1 MPTVTFYADSQR
13 ANSTH
18 IPSSTVISGD
28 CLLKHPTDLYNP
40 TIVFNGDCHTATQ
53 FSLMGK
59 YYWITKM
66 VSVRNGV
73 WEVTGKE
80 NVLAT
85 FKTAIG
91 NGIGYIAY
99 ADTKD
104 NFTIPDDRLG
114 VKACSSLVNY
124 KTKELRFLDTGNI
137 YVSVGITC
145 IDHIEV
151 NLMGLDELR
160 RLLSPYSGKTPAQ
173 IQKALGA
180 GEVTCLNSITGAF
193 WLPIDYDELGEIFDP
208 DGPGGYIKFGTDIT
222 TTITRRTTH
231 HIICQ
236 SGEVAFDIPT
246 INDWTVVNATLEIRM
261 PLYGVIS
268 IPAINVCSSALDG
281 SLTMDSQLY
290 ANYHFNLYSGDYV
303 IEVYRKTGLN
313 EVKTMLATVSGNCAV
328 SIPVGANIDN
338 AAVNMIGAMGS
349 LVGNTLSG
357 NWGEAVGNAA
367 EGYGILTHCINT
379 SQPVVINSG
388 TGGVPIVADTII
400 AVLTRHDL
408 NVIDPNMQPLKQSMG
423 VPVKRQDKISTI
435 VASGTGSGYVQGTN
449 LNVSGVFTA
458 TEREEIESLFRNG
471 FYYE

>member
-40 TIVFNGDCHTATQ
+40 TIVFNGDCHSATQ
-53 FSLMGK
+53 FSLLGK

-85 FKTAIG
+85 HKTAIG

-99 ADTKD
+99 ADTA
-104 NFTIPDDRLG
+104 NNYSIPDDRLG
-114 VKACSSLVNY
+114 VKVASSLVNY
-124 KTKELRFLDTGNI
+124 KTKELRFLNPGNI
-137 YVSVGITC
+137 RVSVGITC

-151 NLMGLDELR
+151 NLMSLDALR
-160 RLLSPYSGKTPAQ
+160 RLLSPYSGASTTA

-193 WLPIDYDELGEIFDP
+193 WLPLDYPELGEVNS
-208 DGPGGYIKFGTDIT
+208 PGGYIKFGTDLT
-222 TTITRRTTH
+222 TNITRETTH
-231 HIICQ
+231 HILCE

-246 INDWTVVNATLEIRM
+246 INDWTVVNATLELRM
-261 PLYGVIS
+261 PLYGVIT
-268 IPAINVCSSALDG
+268 IPAMNVCSSALDG

-290 ANYHFNLYSGDYV
+290 TNYHFNLYSGDYV
-303 IEVYRKTGLN
+303 IEVYRRTGLN
-313 EVKTMLATVSGNCAV
+313 AVKTMLATVSGNCAV
-328 SIPVGANIDN
+328 QVPVGANIDN

-349 LVGNTLSG
+349 MVGNTLSG

-400 AVLTRHDL
+400 AILTRHDL

-458 TEREEIESLFRNG
+458 NEREEIESSFRNG

>member
-18 IPSSTVISGD
+18 IPSSNVISGD

-66 VSVRNGV
+66 VSVRDDV

-99 ADTKD
+99 ADTK
-104 NFTIPDDRLG
+104 NNYTIPDDRIG
-114 VKACSSLVNY
+114 VKAATSLVNY
-124 KTKELRFLDTGNI
+124 TTQELRFLDPGNI

-151 NLMGLDELR
+151 NLMSLDALR
-160 RLLSPYSGKTPAQ
+160 ILLSPYSGASTTA

-193 WLPIDYDELGEIFDP
+193 WLPLDYDELGEIYS
-208 DGPGGYIKFGTDIT
+208 PGGNIKFGTDLT
-222 TTITRRTTH
+222 TNVTRKTSH
-231 HIICQ
+231 HILCE
-236 SGEVAFDIPT
+236 SGEISFSIPT
-246 INDWTVVNATLEIRM
+246 INDWTVVNATLELRM

-268 IPAINVCSSALDG
+268 IPAVNVCSSALDG

-290 ANYHFNLYSGDYV
+290 TNYHFNLYSGDYV
-303 IEVYRKTGLN
+303 IEVYRKTGLSS
-313 EVKTMLATVSGNCAV
+313 VKTMLATVSGNCAV
-328 SIPVGANIDN
+328 QIPVGANIDN

-349 LVGNTLSG
+349 MVGNTLSG
-357 NWGEAVGNAA
+357 NWGEAIGNAA

-400 AVLTRHDL
+400 AILTRHDL
-408 NVIDPNMQPLKQSMG
+408 NVIDPNMQPIKQSMG